1 MKTFS
6 FTAILL
12 TLLMASGCKTAA
24 PSSAPAGGLTLQQV
38 QNTGYDSEWP
48 ANRRARLRNG
58 AYREPYT
65 FGSNELVIWL
75 SQKVAFG
82 ELNGDGAG
90 DAAVVLI
97 ADPGGS
103 GTFFNLA
110 VVLNESGQPRHVAS
124 TPLGDRVKI
133 ESLAITDRKIIV
145 GMLVRGPGD
154 PKDNPTLRVSRVF
167 TFHTGRLAEVTQ

>member
-1 MKTFS
+1 MKTLS
-6 FTAILL
+6 STAVLL
-12 TLLMASGCKTAA
+12 TLLMAAGCKTT
-24 PSSAPAGGLTLQQV
+24 APAGGSLTLQQI

-48 ANRRARLRNG
+48 ANRRAKLRNG
-58 AYREPYT
+58 AYRERYT

-82 ELNGDGAG
+82 DLNGDGAR

-110 VVLNESGQPRHVAS
+110 VVLNENGQPRHVAS

-133 ESLAITDRKIIV
+133 ESLSINDRRIMV
-145 GMLVRGPGD
+145 EMFVRGPGD
-154 PKDNPTLRVSRVF
+154 PKDNPTLRVTRVF
-167 TFHTGRLAEVTQ
+167 TFETGRLAEVTK